1 MEDNH
6 NDICFNPGEYKK
18 MSELLHEA
26 INLVRAG
33 KLDEA
38 RQLLFGVIQNEPEN
52 EVAWIWLAETFS
64 SDLDRLKV
72 LNACHQNIPNNK
84 IVNMAIAKL
93 RKKIDDTSLL
103 TPGVNPF
110 LEGGTYDPTEP
121 ERTGHT
127 GAIIGFDGAF
137 IVDQVSDFD
146 DVIDLR
152 EPVQINPEET
162 SSLFTKELQP
172 EEEKPLLDA
181 EIESP
186 LDVYEPDKA
195 SLEIEQEKDAG
206 VEYASDEGQD
216 LESLS
221 NFDASI
227 FLEPRPNQTG
237 ELNYEPD
244 LSRFLSDAFKDKNN
258 VESKPVPEEP
268 VSFELPKAIS
278 FNQRISPEVPNYYIP
293 PVVTPPVKPKAPE
306 PTPSPLLTPPL
317 PVTPIEKLRKE
328 NLANDPFLEST
339 FGGNEPPKRKGIRRN
354 VLLISG
360 LFTVIVLLCLVTTM
374 VLSGYSLGRTKITPT
389 LPVVFIDDIVQATPK
404 ITLPPIESPT
414 LLPSETPTE
423 TPSPTPTPPPT
434 NTPTETPLLTATPTI
449 TPTRTITPSRTNTRV
464 NTATNAP
471 GTPTNTPSR
480 TPTPTN
486 TTVVATTQAPTNT
499 QAPTSTPTWT
509 NTSPAPTNTPT
520 RTPYPTRTPVPPTP
534 TNTPVTPT
542 DTQVP
547 PTETP
552 LPPTDTPVG

>member
-1 MEDNH
+1 M
-6 NDICFNPGEYKK
+6 P
-18 MSELLHEA
+18 ELLHEA
-26 INLVRAG
+26 IVLIRAG

-72 LNACHQNIPNNK
+72 LNACQKNVPNNK
-84 IVNMAIAKL
+84 IVNMAISKL

-110 LEGGTYDPTEP
+110 LEGGTFDPTEP

-127 GAIIGFDGAF
+127 GAIIGFDGSF
-137 IVDQVSDFD
+137 IVDEVPDFD

-152 EPVQINPEET
+152 EPVQTTPEET
-162 SSLFTKELQP
+162 SDMFTKQLGPVEEMKLSEP
-172 EEEKPLLDA
+172 EPD
-181 EIESP
+181 SP
-186 LDVYEPDKA
+186 LDVYEPNSA
-195 SLEIEQEKDAG
+195 SLDNLQETEPAVDSPADG
-206 VEYASDEGQD
+206 GQD
-216 LESLS
+216 FESLS
-221 NFDASI
+221 DFDASI

-244 LSRFLSDAFKDKNN
+244 LSRFLSDEYKGKNN
-258 VESKPVPEEP
+258 FESQSVPEEP
-268 VSFELPKAIS
+268 VSFELPKALS
-278 FNQRISPEVPNYYIP
+278 FNQRISPDVPNYYTP
-293 PVVTPPVKPKAPE
+293 PVVTPPLKPKSPE
-306 PTPSPLLTPPL
+306 PAPSPLLTPPV
-317 PVTPIEKLRKE
+317 PVTPIEKLRHE

-339 FGGNEPPKRKGIRRN
+339 FGGNEPPKRKGVRRN

-360 LFTVIVLLCLVTTM
+360 LFTVIVLLCLITTM

-414 LLPSETPTE
+414 ALPSETPTD
-423 TPSPTPTPPPT
+423 TPLPTATTPPT
-434 NTPTETPLLTATPTI
+434 ATPTETPLQTATPTN
-449 TPTRTITPSRTNTRV
+449 TPTRTRTPSRTNTRV
-464 NTATNAP
+464 NTATNVP
-471 GTPTNTPSR
+471 GVPTNTPSR

-486 TTVVATTQAPTNT
+486 TSVVATTQVPTNT
-499 QAPTSTPTWT
+499 QAPTNTPTWT
-509 NTSPAPTNTPT
+509 NTAPAPTNTPT
-520 RTPYPTRTPVPPTP
+520 RTPYPTRTPLPPTA

-542 DTQVP
+542 NTPVP
-547 PTETP
+547 PTDTP